1 MSRFNPRGFTL
12 LEVLVALLIFSLGLI
27 GIAGL
32 LTVSVVTNHSAYLRT
47 QAIFLAQGMAD
58 RMHANPLGLW
68 NSSYQ
73 LNTPTTPPT
82 APTGATPTAS
92 ANVQNC
98 LTASCTYAQVA
109 TRDLQVWQ
117 NELLTFLPN
126 AGVAIKCTVPP
137 VATAPTALQL
147 LSLPPY
153 STTCEIELSWTQMAV
168 QDQTAVQAA
177 VPEIFDWVFQP

>member
-1 MSRFNPRGFTL
+1 MSRTNPRGFTL

-68 NSSYQ
+68 NNSYQ
-73 LNTPTTPPT
+73 LHSITTPPT
-82 APTGATPTAS
+82 APTAAAALPSTPQDCS
-92 ANVQNC
+92 A
-98 LTASCTYAQVA
+98 ASCTYAEVA
-109 TRDLQVWQ
+109 TRDLQQWQ
-117 NELLTFLPN
+117 NQLRTFLPT
-126 AGVAIKCTVPP
+126 AGVAINCTVP
-137 VATAPTALQL
+137 ATVPSNLQL
-147 LSLPPY
+147 LTLPPY
-153 STTCEIELSWTQMAV
+153 STTCEIEVSWTQMPI
-168 QDQTAVQAA
+168 QDQTAAQAA